1 MHKQTILLIGEVFI
15 DTHLDII
22 HEGGPLVRL
31 GGIFHAARACAALGI
46 DFALAYYA
54 PNYLNNDINYWSLF
68 LGTKGCYQLGKIID
82 APNVMLIGESSESGS
97 QGYIN
102 ILKDQ
107 TKYIDVSSLDD
118 IVKAVSPTDILFFPG
133 RFDTIKVMDTLQP
146 FTGQVHIDAHYDSD
160 NLFCSVNREI
170 STLFLST
177 SSLLFTEKCGSTFSG
192 FLDFCDGYDVK
203 QCILKENRGGAVCHC
218 AGKEACFES
227 DSYHVPTMHSVGVG
241 DVYDVAFISQVLD
254 IDLAKRMQLAAF
266 CAAKY
271 AETMD
276 YDKFKDNVQLIC
288 SHIDELSR
296 LKGIRLPWDK
306 RKSINIYLAAPDFPD
321 IDTTLLDSLDNNLK
335 YHNFSPRRPIK
346 ENGLASP
353 DLDYAKE
360 TAMYQ
365 KDIELLNKCSL
376 LIAVLLN
383 NDPGTLVE
391 LGMFSQSGKPT
402 IIFDPFHYCA
412 NMFLRHTPNYIC
424 DTLSDVIDATY
435 LCLGERKHEE
445 L

>member
-1 MHKQTILLIGEVFI
+1 M
-15 DTHLDII
+15 
-22 HEGGPLVRL
+22 RL
-31 GGIFHAARACAALGI
+31 GGIFHAARACSALGI
-46 DFALAYYA
+46 NFALAYYA
-54 PNYLNNDINYWSLF
+54 PDYLNDSINRWSLF

-107 TKYIDVSSLDD
+107 TKYIDTSSLDD
-118 IVKAVSPTDILFFPG
+118 IITTVSPTDILFFPG
-133 RFDTIKVMDTLQP
+133 RFDVVKAISALRHFP
-146 FTGQVHIDAHYDSD
+146 GQVHIDAHYDSD
-160 NLFCSVNREI
+160 NLLCSANREI

-177 SSLLFTEKCGSTFSG
+177 SSSLFTEQCGSTFSG
-192 FLDFCDGYDVK
+192 ILDYCDDYDVK
-203 QCILKENRGGAVCHC
+203 RCLLKENRGGAVCYC
-218 AGKEACFES
+218 TDKETRFES
-227 DSYHVPTMHSVGVG
+227 ESYYVPTMHSVGVG
-241 DVYDVAFISQVLD
+241 DVYDVAFISQLFD
-254 IDLAKRMQLAAF
+254 MDLAKQMQLAAF

-276 YDKFKDNVQLIC
+276 YDKFRDNVQLIC
-288 SHIDELSR
+288 SHIDDLSK

-321 IDTTLLDSLDNNLK
+321 VDTMLLDNLDSNLK

-346 ENGLASP
+346 ENGLALP
-353 DLDYAKE
+353 GLECAKE
-360 TAMYQ
+360 IAMYQ
-365 KDIELLNKCSL
+365 QDIELLNECNL

-402 IIFDPFHYCA
+402 IVFDPFHYCT
-412 NMFLRHTPNYIC
+412 NMFLRRTPNYIC

-435 LCLGERKHEE
+435 LCLGERKHDE